1 MTQRPEFSAETLLA
15 QGGGGADPATG
26 ALAPSIQ
33 PSVTFGRDAAHALR
47 NPVSYGR
54 EGQANWRQVEALL
67 AALEG
72 GEDAL
77 LFPSGSAAAT
87 ALLLALRPGEH
98 VVIHDG
104 IYYEF
109 AEWIGRYCADH
120 GVALDRVDAS
130 DPEAVRRSL
139 HPGRTRLVWIE
150 TPTNPTWRTLDI
162 RAVAEVVP
170 PGALLVVDSTAATPV
185 LTRPVEHGA
194 DLVLHSATKYLN
206 GHDDVMA
213 GALVARERGP
223 YWERVR
229 AARYTSGALPG
240 AMEAW
245 LLLRGMRTLAVRV
258 AQASRTAARIA
269 EAMAAHPAVERVLY
283 PGLPGDPGHAVA
295 RRQMRG
301 GFGGMLSLLVRGDAE
316 RALAVCGAT
325 RLFHRATS
333 FGSTAS
339 LVEHR
344 RTIEGDR
351 SDCPPNLLRLSV
363 GLEGADDLLDD
374 LRRALDAPA
383 RGASEAPEPSR
394 LPGRRTA

>member
-1 MTQRPEFSAETLLA
+1 MTQRREMSAETLLA
-15 QGGGGADPATG
+15 RGGDGADPATG
-26 ALAPSIQ
+26 ALAPPLQ
-33 PSVTFGRDAAHALR
+33 PSVTFSRDSSHALR

-54 EGQANWRQVEALL
+54 EGQANWRQVEELL

-87 ALLLALRPGEH
+87 ALMLALRPGDH
-98 VVIHDG
+98 LVIHDG

-120 GVALDRVDAS
+120 GVALDRVDAG
-130 DPEAVRRSL
+130 DPAAVRRSL
-139 HPGRTRLVWIE
+139 RPGRTRLVWIE

-162 RAVAEVVP
+162 RAVADVLP
-170 PGALLVVDSTAATPV
+170 PGVLLAVDSTAATPA
-185 LTRPVEHGA
+185 LTRPIAHGA

-213 GALVARERGP
+213 GVVVTRRADA

-229 AARYTSGALPG
+229 GMRYSAGALPG

-245 LLLRGMRTLAVRV
+245 LLLRGMRTLSVRV
-258 AQASRTAARIA
+258 AQSSRSAARIA
-269 EAMAAHPAVERVLY
+269 EALSAHPAVERVLY

-301 GFGGMLSLLVRGDAE
+301 GFGGMLSVLVRGDAV

-325 RLFHRATS
+325 ELFHRATS
-333 FGSTAS
+333 FGSTSS
-339 LVEHR
+339 LIEHR
-344 RTIEGDR
+344 RTIEGEM
-351 SDCPPNLLRLSV
+351 SDCPANLLRLSV
-363 GLEGADDLLDD
+363 GLEAVDDLLAD
-374 LRRALDAPA
+374 LRRALDAP
-383 RGASEAPEPSR
+383 G
-394 LPGRRTA
+394 